1 MNDQSGDNRLP
12 SKKSLKPIRYGRLF
26 SLECIVVV
34 DSMSKET
41 RRVFEGSDHD

>member
-1 MNDQSGDNRLP
+1 MTGLGDSRFP
-12 SKKSLKPIRYGRLF
+12 QKKFLEPIQYGRLF
-26 SLECIVVV
+26 SLECIVVA